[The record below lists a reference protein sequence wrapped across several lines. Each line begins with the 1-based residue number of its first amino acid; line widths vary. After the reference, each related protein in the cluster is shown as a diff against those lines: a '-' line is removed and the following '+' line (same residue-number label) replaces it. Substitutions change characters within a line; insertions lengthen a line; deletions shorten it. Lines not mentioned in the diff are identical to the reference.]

1 MKPTFFERK
10 GWLVYPCSITGLII
24 SWAAAVYDG
33 FMFRYID
40 DHQHSGSDTLIN
52 FVPLS
57 IIVLLGW
64 YAVGFIF
71 SRKRVNSL
79 TAEKN

>member
-1 MKPTFFERK
+1 MRPVFFERK
-10 GWLVYPCSITGLII
+10 GWLVYPNSFIGLVL

-57 IIVLLGW
+57 VIVFAIW
-64 YAVGFIF
+64 YVVGLIL
-71 SRKRVNSL
+71 SKKKQGG
-79 TAEKN
+79 E

>member
-1 MKPTFFERK
+1 MKPIFFERN
-10 GWLVYPCSITGLII
+10 GWLVYPSTLVGLVL

-57 IIVLLGW
+57 LIVLFIW
-64 YAVGFIF
+64 YAVGFVF
-71 SRKRVNSL
+71 SRKKMS
-79 TAEKN
+79 

>member
-1 MKPTFFERK
+1 MKPIFFERK
-10 GWLVYPCSITGLII
+10 GWLVYPSSFIGLVL
-24 SWAAAVYDG
+24 SFAAAVYDG

-57 IIVLLGW
+57 LIVLAIW
-64 YAVGFIF
+64 YVTGFVF
-71 SRKRVNSL
+71 SRKR
-79 TAEKN
+79 EK